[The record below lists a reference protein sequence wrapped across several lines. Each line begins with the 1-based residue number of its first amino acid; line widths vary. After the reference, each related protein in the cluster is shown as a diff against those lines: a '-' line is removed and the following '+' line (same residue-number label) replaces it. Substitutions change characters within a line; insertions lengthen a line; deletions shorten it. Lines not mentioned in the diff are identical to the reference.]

1 MLLSCIV
8 MVLTLAFNGWITY
21 AGYLFL
27 LGWHSIIIFA
37 ICKRTYYFDRC
48 NKNKETSSLVLF
60 LFRIDEQEIML
71 VAYAIGIWIFLRII
85 NMKSINFMFNGGTF
99 LTLMNG
105 WNCTLD

>member
-1 MLLSCIV
+1 M
-8 MVLTLAFNGWITY
+8 
-21 AGYLFL
+21 
-27 LGWHSIIIFA
+27 
-37 ICKRTYYFDRC
+37 
-48 NKNKETSSLVLF
+48 VLF

-85 NMKSINFMFNGGTF
+85 NMKSVDFMFNGGTF